1 MVGKVFIRPL
11 DIFLFTEYVEAGSF
25 GSAFDDAKKHI
36 LIVDDDPTYM
46 GLIRGWLNGK
56 YKVSMANSGM
66 QAISWLA
73 NNKADLILIATKM
86 SGLNSVLKELKNFI
100 SDNTV
105 ILSLIN
111 GVTSEEII
119 AERFGREK
127 VLYSYFI
134 GHSTVRKDN
143 KVIHDDVNTIVFGSD
158 NINDEL
164 NVKRVKDFFDKVGIN
179 YKIPDD
185 IRHSMWAKFML
196 NVSANPT
203 TALFRMNFGQM
214 LNNEK
219 FMELAQKIMLEVVP
233 IAKAENIKNSE
244 TLVQETLNNLKMMSS
259 KGRTSMLQDVESG
272 RKTENDIFAG
282 AIVKLGQKYNIDTP
296 YCRVIDEFFKVI
308 DN

>member
-1 MVGKVFIRPL
+1 MNKIKNVILCGMGAVGSVYAYKINEYSKLNKDIDFKVLVDKERYERYTKTPILYNDNLL
-11 DIFLFTEYVEAGSF
+11 DVKYILP
-25 GSAFDDAKKHI
+25 DA
-36 LIVDDDPTYM
+36 DEF
-46 GLIRGWLNGK
+46 
-56 YKVSMANSGM
+56 
-66 QAISWLA
+66 
-73 NNKADLILIATKM
+73 KADLIIIATKM

-105 ILSLIN
+105 IISLIN
-111 GVTSEEII
+111 GVTSEEIV
-119 AERFGREK
+119 AESYGREK

-134 GHSTVRKDN
+134 GHSTVRTGN
-143 KVIHDDVNTIVFGSD
+143 SVTHDDVNTIVFGSD
-158 NINDEL
+158 NPSDEL
-164 NVKRVKDFFDKVGIN
+164 NVVRVRDFFDKVGIN

-219 FMELAQKIMLEVVP
+219 FMELAKKIMLEVVP

-244 TLVQETLNNLKMMSS
+244 NLVQEVIANLKTMSYE
-259 KGRTSMLQDVESG
+259 GRTSMLQDVEAG

-282 AIVKLGQKYNIDTP
+282 AVVKLGKKYNIDTP
-296 YCRVIDEFFKVI
+296 YCSVIDEFFKVI

>member
-1 MVGKVFIRPL
+1 MKEIKNVILCGMGAVGSVYAYKINEYSKLNKDVDFRVLVDEERYKRYKKAPVLFNNKEL
-11 DIFLFTEYVEAGSF
+11 DVKYILP
-25 GSAFDDAKKHI
+25 DA
-36 LIVDDDPTYM
+36 DEF
-46 GLIRGWLNGK
+46 
-56 YKVSMANSGM
+56 
-66 QAISWLA
+66 
-73 NNKADLILIATKM
+73 KADLIIIATKM

-100 SDNTV
+100 GDNTV
-105 ILSLIN
+105 IISLIN
-111 GVTSEEII
+111 GVTSEEIV
-119 AERFGREK
+119 AESYGREK

-134 GHSTVRKDN
+134 GHSTVRTGN
-143 KVIHDDVNTIVFGSD
+143 SVIHDDVNTIVFGSD
-158 NINDEL
+158 NPSDEL
-164 NVKRVKDFFDKVGIN
+164 NVVRVRDFFDKVGIN

-219 FMELAQKIMLEVVP
+219 FMELAKKIMLEVVP

-244 TLVQETLNNLKMMSS
+244 NLVQEVIANLKTMSYE
-259 KGRTSMLQDVESG
+259 GRTSMLQDVEAG

-282 AIVKLGQKYNIDTP
+282 AVVKLGKKYNIDTP
-296 YCRVIDEFFKVI
+296 YCSIIDEFFKVI